1 MNKLRTVLNKSYRL
15 LNRGIPIL
23 NSQCSKLHHNKHLIE
38 RKEPSKRTFEGSLC
52 CGASCYLLSWFLEKH
67 DIKTS
72 VRYSK
77 RGYGDYLEDHVYLLY
92 GDTIIDPTYR
102 QMFTSNYT
110 LNIDTEYVK
119 YLYND
124 LPFYFVGDH
133 DKLGEMYKEL
143 SYRHIESYNEDLD
156 DNLVFWNKS
165 KEIYDFCDLDKVEKD
180 FDYAKSKGEIYVNLY
195 KLLNI

>member
-1 MNKLRTVLNKSYRL
+1 
-15 LNRGIPIL
+15 
-23 NSQCSKLHHNKHLIE
+23 
-38 RKEPSKRTFEGSLC
+38 
-52 CGASCYLLSWFLEKH
+52 
-67 DIKTS
+67 
-72 VRYSK
+72 
-77 RGYGDYLEDHVYLLY
+77 
-92 GDTIIDPTYR
+92 
-102 QMFTSNYT
+102 MFTSNYT